1 MHKTVPVTCKY
12 CGKTSAASPGEK
24 IQYCYDCRDRH
35 LLELCKEKASDPEV
49 LSKIGIPESMHK
61 ASFEDFKAKFRFIP
75 EVHSPGM
82 LIYGAPSIGKTHLAV
97 ALLKRDLP
105 KYATSNGYNVAFRST
120 GMLLVEIRDTFN
132 KRGGSRTE
140 AELIKKYINY
150 DFMVLDDLGSE
161 RPTEWA
167 MSILFDIINERIFK
181 NKPTLITTNLS
192 LTQLDGVDSRIA
204 HRLLA
209 YTRIQMSGEDKRAL
223 QGRDIIFDT
232 SDQEG
237 ADP

>member
-1 MHKTVPVTCKY
+1 MHKTVSITCKY
-12 CGKTSAASPGEK
+12 CGKQSAATPGETVV
-24 IQYCYDCRDRH
+24 YCYECREKH
-35 LLELCKEKASDPEV
+35 IIETWKEKATDLV
-49 LSKIGIPESMHK
+49 MLLKMGIPESMLK

-82 LIYGAPSIGKTHLAV
+82 LIYGAPSVGKTHLAV
-97 ALLKRDLP
+97 AILKRDLP

-120 GMLLVEIRDTFN
+120 GMILVEIRDTFN
-132 KRGGSRTE
+132 KRGEIRTE
-140 AELIKKYINY
+140 AELIKRYINY
-150 DFMVLDDLGSE
+150 DFLVLDDLGSE

-192 LTQLDGVDSRIA
+192 LAQLDGVDSRIA

-209 YTRIQMSGEDKRAL
+209 YTRIQLSGEDKRAL
-223 QGRDIIFDT
+223 QGRDIVFDT
-232 SDQEG
+232 SDQGEV
-237 ADP
+237 DP